1 MARKSKRV
9 DFLTV
14 IVLMSMPAFLLTVLV
29 MLSLTREK
37 PPAAKSSLVELK
49 SGSQTPDIKN
59 FGDDGFGSSSSKR
72 GQMPSSLALVRPRE
86 WEGATTLLL
95 SVVPSH
101 S

>member
-9 DFLTV
+9 DVLTV
-14 IVLMSMPAFLLTVLV
+14 IVLMSIPAFLLTVLV
-29 MLSLTREK
+29 MLSLAKEK
-37 PPAAKSSLVELK
+37 PPAAKLSLVELK
-49 SGSQTPDIKN
+49 SGGQTPDIKN

-72 GQMPSSLALVRPRE
+72 GLQPSSIALERPRE
-86 WEGATTLLL
+86 WEGAITLLL